1 MRTNS
6 AALALALTLV
16 SATAATAAQPTRI
29 KQFEAW
35 GVYSYSNNGQ
45 KSCYALSVPTNSA
58 PASVN
63 HGDNFFLISPQ
74 GQAYMPQ
81 AIMGYSLR
89 QGSDVRVSVDNQQFD
104 LAPRENT
111 AWVRDQSREPALV
124 SAMRGGSRMT
134 VQATS
139 GRGTNTNYTYSLS
152 GVTAAL
158 QEVSKCR

>member
-1 MRTNS
+1 MRTKT

-16 SATAATAAQPTRI
+16 SAAAASAAQPTRI

-35 GVYSYSNNGQ
+35 GVYSYSNNGRT
-45 KSCYALSVPTNSA
+45 SCYALSVPTSSA
-58 PASVN
+58 PSSVN

-74 GQAYMPQ
+74 CQSYMPQ
-81 AIMGYSLR
+81 AIMGYALR
-89 QGSDVRVSVDNQQFD
+89 QGSDVTVAVDSERFD
-104 LAPRENT
+104 LAPRDNT

-124 SAMRGGSRMT
+124 NAMRGGSRMT

-139 GRGTNTNYTYSLS
+139 GRGTATNYTYSLS

>member
-1 MRTNS
+1 MRTKS
-6 AALALALTLV
+6 AVLALTFTLT
-16 SATAATAAQPTRI
+16 SAFAATAAQPTRI

-45 KSCYALSVPTNSA
+45 TSCYALSVPTTSA

-81 AIMGYSLR
+81 AIMGYALR
-89 QGSDVRVSVDNQQFD
+89 QGSDVAVAVDNERFE

-124 SAMRGGSRMT
+124 NAMRGGSRMT

-139 GRGTNTNYTYSLS
+139 GRGTATSYSYSLS

-158 QEVSKCR
+158 QEVSRCR

>member
-1 MRTNS
+1 MRTKS
-6 AALALALTLV
+6 AVLALTLTLV
-16 SATAATAAQPTRI
+16 TAGFASAAQPTRI

-35 GVYSYSNNGQ
+35 GVYSYTNNGQ
-45 KSCYALSVPTNSA
+45 KSCYALSVPVTSA

-74 GQAYMPQ
+74 GQSFMPQ
-81 AIMGYSLR
+81 AIMGYALR
-89 QGSDVRVSVDNQQFD
+89 AGSDVAVAVGDANFA
-104 LAPRENT
+104 LAPRDNT

-124 SAMRGGSRMT
+124 DAMRGGSRLT

-139 GRGTNTNYTYSLS
+139 QRGTSTSYSYSLS

-158 QEVSKCR
+158 QAVRNCR